1 MLRRTFVKASAAL
14 ALAATIVMPAFAA
27 TAGQD
32 YQVLEK
38 PLPGGE
44 GKIVK
49 IWSYDCPFCFK
60 YDAGVDPKVMPGAE
74 QATGLHFEMMHLET
88 KGKYGRAAS
97 EFLAYCQ
104 LEDQKAGVKSV
115 EDAKSLYKKAK
126 DAWYQ
131 AYHKKG
137 ERWAAGEEAF
147 LKTALDAT
155 GITADAFAAARKSAE
170 VQQLADSWKP
180 SYDVAKIQ
188 GVPAYV
194 VNSKYLVMTKSIRS
208 VKGFTELLTE
218 LSKL

>member
-14 ALAATIVMPAFAA
+14 ALAATIAMPAFAA

-88 KGKYGRAAS
+88 KGKFGRAAS

-155 GITADAFAAARKSAE
+155 GITADAFAAARKSTE

-194 VNSKYLVMTKSIRS
+194 VNGKYLVMTKSIRS

>member
-14 ALAATIVMPAFAA
+14 TLAATIAMPAFAA

-32 YQVLEK
+32 YQVLGK

-194 VNSKYLVMTKSIRS
+194 VNGKYLVMTKSIRS

>member
-14 ALAATIVMPAFAA
+14 TLAATIAMPAFAA

-49 IWSYDCPFCFK
+49 IWAYDCPFCFK

-194 VNSKYLVMTKSIRS
+194 VNGKYLVMTKSIRS

>member
-14 ALAATIVMPAFAA
+14 AFAATIAMPAFAA

-88 KGKYGRAAS
+88 KGKFGRAAS

-104 LEDQKAGVKSV
+104 LEDQKAGVTSV

-155 GITADAFAAARKSAE
+155 GITADA
-170 VQQLADSWKP
+170 
-180 SYDVAKIQ
+180 
-188 GVPAYV
+188 
-194 VNSKYLVMTKSIRS
+194 
-208 VKGFTELLTE
+208 
-218 LSKL
+218 

>member
-1 MLRRTFVKASAAL
+1 MLRRTILQGAGAL
-14 ALAATIVMPAFAA
+14 ALGLTLSLGANAAALGT
-27 TAGQD
+27 D
-32 YQVLEK
+32 YVKLDQ

-60 YDAGVDPKVMPGAE
+60 YDVGVDPKVMPEAE
-74 QATGLHFEMMHLET
+74 KATGLKFDMFHLET
-88 KGKYGRAAS
+88 KGKFGRAAS
-97 EFLAYCQ
+97 EFLAYCKLQ
-104 LEDQKAGVKSV
+104 DEKAGVNSV

-137 ERWAAGEEAF
+137 ERWAAGEAAF
-147 LKTALDAT
+147 LKTAEDAT
-155 GITADAFAAARKSAE
+155 GIAPSDFDAARKSEA
-170 VQQLADSWKP
+170 VQKLADSWKP

-194 VNSKYLVMTKSIRS
+194 VNGKYLLMTKSIRS
-208 VKGFTELLTE
+208 VKGMVDTLSE
-218 LSKL
+218 LSKM

>member
-14 ALAATIVMPAFAA
+14 AFAATIAMPAFAA
-27 TAGQD
+27 TADQD

-88 KGKYGRAAS
+88 KGKFGRAAS

-104 LEDQKAGVKSV
+104 LEDQKAGVTSV

-194 VNSKYLVMTKSIRS
+194 VNGKYLVMTKSIRS

>member
-1 MLRRTFVKASAAL
+1 MLRRTFVNASAAL
-14 ALAATIVMPAFAA
+14 ALAATIAMPAFAA

-88 KGKYGRAAS
+88 KGKFGRAAS

-170 VQQLADSWKP
+170 IQQLADSWKP

-194 VNSKYLVMTKSIRS
+194 VNGKYLVMTKSIRS

>member
-14 ALAATIVMPAFAA
+14 ALAATIAMPAFAA

-88 KGKYGRAAS
+88 KGKYSRAAS

>member
-14 ALAATIVMPAFAA
+14 AFAATITMPAFAA

-88 KGKYGRAAS
+88 KGKFGRAAS

-104 LEDQKAGVKSV
+104 LEDQKAGVTSV

-155 GITADAFAAARKSAE
+155 GITADAFAAA
-170 VQQLADSWKP
+170 QQLADSWKP
-180 SYDVAKIQ
+180 SYAAAKIQ

-194 VNSKYLVMTKSIRS
+194 VNGKYLVMTKSIRS

>member
-14 ALAATIVMPAFAA
+14 AFAATIAMPAFAA

-88 KGKYGRAAS
+88 KGKFGRAAS

-194 VNSKYLVMTKSIRS
+194 VNGKYLVMTKSIRS

>member
-14 ALAATIVMPAFAA
+14 AFAATIAMPAFAA

-194 VNSKYLVMTKSIRS
+194 VNGKYLVMTKSIRS

>member
-1 MLRRTFVKASAAL
+1 MLRRTFVNASAAL
-14 ALAATIVMPAFAA
+14 ALAATIAMPAFAA

-88 KGKYGRAAS
+88 KGKFGRAAS

-170 VQQLADSWKP
+170 IQQLADSWKP

>member
-14 ALAATIVMPAFAA
+14 ALAATIAMPAFAA

-88 KGKYGRAAS
+88 KGKFGRAAS

-104 LEDQKAGVKSV
+104 LEDQKAGVTSV

-155 GITADAFAAARKSAE
+155 GITADAFAAARKSTE

-194 VNSKYLVMTKSIRS
+194 VNGKYLVMTKSIRS

>member
-14 ALAATIVMPAFAA
+14 ALAATIAMPAFAA

-104 LEDQKAGVKSV
+104 LEDQKAGVTSV

-194 VNSKYLVMTKSIRS
+194 VNGKYLVMTKSIRS

>member
-14 ALAATIVMPAFAA
+14 AFAATIAMPAFAA

-88 KGKYGRAAS
+88 KGKFGRAAS

-104 LEDQKAGVKSV
+104 LEDQKAGVTSV

-155 GITADAFAAARKSAE
+155 GITADAFAAARKGAE

-194 VNSKYLVMTKSIRS
+194 VNGKYLVMTKSIRS

>member
-14 ALAATIVMPAFAA
+14 AFAATITMPAFAA

-88 KGKYGRAAS
+88 KGKFGRAAS

-104 LEDQKAGVKSV
+104 LEDQKAGVTSV

-194 VNSKYLVMTKSIRS
+194 VNGKYLVMTKSIRS

>member
-14 ALAATIVMPAFAA
+14 TLAATIAMPAFAA

-49 IWSYDCPFCFK
+49 IWAYDCPFCFK

-88 KGKYGRAAS
+88 KGKFGRAAS

-104 LEDQKAGVKSV
+104 LEDQKAGVTSV

-194 VNSKYLVMTKSIRS
+194 VNGKYLVMTKSIRS

>member
-1 MLRRTFVKASAAL
+1 MLRRTFVNASAAL
-14 ALAATIVMPAFAA
+14 ALAATIAMPAFAA

-88 KGKYGRAAS
+88 KGKFGRAAS

-194 VNSKYLVMTKSIRS
+194 VNGKYLVMTKSIRS

>member
-14 ALAATIVMPAFAA
+14 ALAATIAMPAFAA

-88 KGKYGRAAS
+88 KGKFGRAAS

-194 VNSKYLVMTKSIRS
+194 VNGKYLVMTKSIRS

>member
-14 ALAATIVMPAFAA
+14 AFAATIAMPAFAA

-88 KGKYGRAAS
+88 KGKFGRAAS

-126 DAWYQ
+126 GAWYQ

-194 VNSKYLVMTKSIRS
+194 VNGKYLVMTKSIRS

>member
-14 ALAATIVMPAFAA
+14 AFAATITMPAFAA

-88 KGKYGRAAS
+88 KGKFGRAAS

-104 LEDQKAGVKSV
+104 LEDQKAGVTSV

-155 GITADAFAAARKSAE
+155 GITADAFAAARKSAV

-194 VNSKYLVMTKSIRS
+194 VNGKYLVMTKSIRS

>member
-1 MLRRTFVKASAAL
+1 MLRRTFVKTSAAL
-14 ALAATIVMPAFAA
+14 ALAATIAMPAFAA

-88 KGKYGRAAS
+88 KGKFGRAAS

-104 LEDQKAGVKSV
+104 LEDQKAGVTSV

-194 VNSKYLVMTKSIRS
+194 VNGKYLVMTKSIRS

>member
-14 ALAATIVMPAFAA
+14 AFAATIAMPAFAA

-88 KGKYGRAAS
+88 KGKFGRAAS

-104 LEDQKAGVKSV
+104 LEDQKAGVTSV

-194 VNSKYLVMTKSIRS
+194 VNGKYLVMTKSIRS